1 MDISNFRL
9 YRANSVARGVHN
21 RIYRMSGVISGR
33 LPGQL
38 VKCDTCHHYQVINPR
53 RPPPVSP
60 LTGRGDRDRYLSR
73 SPRTGLDQA
82 MPRLPLPSAGCCI
95 CLRALRKTLSK
106 QLQQQQVDF
115 MLSEPD
121 EQQRSL
127 MKRPS
132 SVNSSSGFTL
142 VAELEQL
149 PADSHVMTLDYSP
162 GDDY

>member
-1 MDISNFRL
+1 
-9 YRANSVARGVHN
+9 
-21 RIYRMSGVISGR
+21 
-33 LPGQL
+33 
-38 VKCDTCHHYQVINPR
+38 
-53 RPPPVSP
+53 
-60 LTGRGDRDRYLSR
+60 
-73 SPRTGLDQA
+73 

-95 CLRALRKTLSK
+95 CLRALRKTSSK

-142 VAELEQL
+142 IAELEQL